1 MAVSAPVGAGDT
13 SLSRLASKRVGDFE
27 RLPKWLNLVP
37 MVAQWLWLGLR
48 HGSVTLPSSANPHI
62 TAGGLV
68 GDTKSE
74 YFHCMGA
81 LARSKVADFVVFH
94 AHGAASLAAATTRPP
109 WTACFA
115 SAATCSPHVFGA
127 CCATCAAFT

>member
-1 MAVSAPVGAGDT
+1 MAGSTRFSSPGISSTRAEPDRVGA
-13 SLSRLASKRVGDFE
+13 FE

-37 MVAQWLWLGLR
+37 MVAQWLWLGIR

-74 YFHCMGA
+74 YFNGMGP
-81 LARSKVADFVVFH
+81 LARWSPSRILV
-94 AHGAASLAAATTRPP
+94 GAAS
-109 WTACFA
+109 
-115 SAATCSPHVFGA
+115 G
-127 CCATCAAFT
+127 CAALTMKPHSGVTCRYTRAMPD